1 VSEEG
6 GTPHVR
12 SVGAIRRLFT
22 QAPEDSLLQTGGA
35 GELIIAR
42 ARVGLTSVLLV
53 LAALSYLRAPESAQS
68 RIHLAGGLLTAP
80 LSVLIFLM
88 IRRAQYKW
96 WMGLGTALFDVTMVS
111 AGLVAFLIAG
121 NPHAAMNSQMVFPL
135 YFLAL
140 SATTIRLDHRACAV
154 AGLTAVVQYVVIV
167 LVSLS
172 LWNLSSPEFAPFT
185 YGTFDLGS
193 QIGRILI
200 LGAMG
205 WLGTFV
211 NVRMQK
217 PHILSAADS
226 LTGMM
231 NRRTFE
237 DRWQGE
243 VARARRYGRPIS
255 LAAIDIDYFKQFNDT
270 YGHAAGDLALQSVG
284 RVMRSRVRA
293 GDFAARMGGEEF
305 VVALPETNSTS
316 AMAMAEQLRRA
327 IAENPIRITGHR
339 TAVNIT
345 ISIGVAS
352 WPEHGEEIT
361 RLLERADNRLYEA
374 KLAGRDQVKGPGGSA
389 GHQEVARPQALTR
402 VKPV

>member
-1 VSEEG
+1 MK
-6 GTPHVR
+6 P
-12 SVGAIRRLFT
+12 VGALRRLFA
-22 QAPEDSLLQTGGA
+22 QAPEESLLQTGGD

-42 ARVGLTSVLLV
+42 ARVALTLALLAI
-53 LAALSYLRAPESAQS
+53 AAFFYLKTPESAQS
-68 RIHLAGGLLTAP
+68 RIHFAGGLLAAP
-80 LSVLIFLM
+80 ISVLMFLM
-88 IRRAQYKW
+88 IRRAHYRW
-96 WMGLGTALFDVTMVS
+96 WMGLTTTLFDVTMVS
-111 AGLVAFLIAG
+111 VALAAFLVAG
-121 NPHAAMNSQMVFPL
+121 NPHAAVNSQMVFPL

-154 AGLTAVVQYVVIV
+154 AGLTAVLQYAAIV
-167 LVSLS
+167 LVAVL
-172 LWNLSSPEFAPFT
+172 LWDLNSPEYAPFIN
-185 YGTFDLGS
+185 GTFDSGS
-193 QIGRILI
+193 QLGRVLI
-200 LGAMG
+200 LATAG
-205 WLGTFV
+205 WLGTLV
-211 NVRMQK
+211 NLRMQK

-255 LAAIDIDYFKQFNDT
+255 IAAIDIDYFKQFNDT
-270 YGHAAGDLALQSVG
+270 YGHAAGDTALQSVG
-284 RVMRSRVRA
+284 RVMRARVRD
-293 GDFAARMGGEEF
+293 GDFVARIGGEEF
-305 VVALPETNSTS
+305 VVALPETNSVN

-327 IAENPIRITGHR
+327 IAENPIRINGQR
-339 TAVNIT
+339 DVARVT

-374 KLAGRDQVKGPGGSA
+374 KLAGRDQVTGPGGSTSSQSS
-389 GHQEVARPQALTR
+389 GRSKNLTR

>member
-1 VSEEG
+1 M
-6 GTPHVR
+6 R
-12 SVGAIRRLFT
+12 SVGPVRRLFT
-22 QAPEDSLLQTGGA
+22 RAPEESLLQTGGA

-42 ARVGLTSVLLV
+42 ARIGLTSALLV
-53 LAALSYLRAPESAQS
+53 LAVLSYLRNPESTQP
-68 RIHLAGGLLTAP
+68 RVHLAGGLLAAP
-80 LSVLIFLM
+80 LSILLFLM
-88 IRRAQYKW
+88 IRRAHYKW

-121 NPHAAMNSQMVFPL
+121 NPHAAVNSQMVFPL

-154 AGLTAVVQYVVIV
+154 AGLTAVVQYAIIV
-167 LVSLS
+167 LVSFS
-172 LWNLSSPEFAPFT
+172 LWDVLSPEYAPFT
-185 YGTFDLGS
+185 YGTFDPGS
-193 QIGRILI
+193 QLGRVLI

-205 WLGTFV
+205 ALGTLV
-211 NVRMQK
+211 NLRMQT

-231 NRRTFE
+231 NRRTFDE
-237 DRWQGE
+237 RWQGE

-255 LAAIDIDYFKQFNDT
+255 IAAIDIDYFKQFNDA
-270 YGHAAGDLALQSVG
+270 YGHAAGDSALQSVG
-284 RVMRSRVRA
+284 RVIRSRVRA
-293 GDFAARMGGEEF
+293 GDFTARIGGEEF
-305 VVALPETNSTS
+305 VVALPETNS
-316 AMAMAEQLRRA
+316 ANAVAMAEQLRQA
-327 IAENPIRITGHR
+327 IAENSIRITGHR
-339 TAVNIT
+339 TAVNVT

-389 GHQEVARPQALTR
+389 SRQEIVRPQSLTR

>member
-1 VSEEG
+1 M
-6 GTPHVR
+6 R
-12 SVGAIRRLFT
+12 FVGALRRLFA
-22 QAPEDSLLQTGGA
+22 QAPEESLLQTGGD

-42 ARVGLTSVLLV
+42 ARVGLTSALLALAV
-53 LAALSYLRAPESAQS
+53 LAYLQVPASAQS
-68 RIHLAGGLLTAP
+68 RIHLAGGLLAVP
-80 LSVLIFLM
+80 LSLLMFLM
-88 IRRAQYKW
+88 IRRAHYRW
-96 WMGLGTALFDVTMVS
+96 WMGLATTLFDVTMVS
-111 AGLVAFLIAG
+111 AALVAFLIAR
-121 NPHAAMNSQMVFPL
+121 NPHAAVNSQTVFLL

-154 AGLTAVVQYVVIV
+154 AGLTAVIQYAAIV
-167 LVSLS
+167 LVASLVWD
-172 LWNLSSPEFAPFT
+172 LNAPQYAPFE
-185 YGTFDLGS
+185 YGTFDPGS
-193 QIGRILI
+193 QVGRILI
-200 LGAMG
+200 LGAAG
-205 WLGTFV
+205 ALGTLV
-211 NVRMQK
+211 NLRMQK

-255 LAAIDIDYFKQFNDT
+255 IAAIDIDYFKQFNDT
-270 YGHAAGDLALQSVG
+270 YGHAAGDSALQSVG
-284 RVMRSRVRA
+284 RVIRNRVRA

-305 VVALPETNSTS
+305 VVALPETSSVN

-327 IAENPIRITGHR
+327 IAENPIRVTGHR
-339 TAVNIT
+339 GAVTVT

-374 KLAGRDQVKGPGGSA
+374 KLAGRDQVKGPGGTGT
-389 GHQEVARPQALTR
+389 GHDGARPKALTR

>member
-1 VSEEG
+1 
-6 GTPHVR
+6 VR
-12 SVGAIRRLFT
+12 SVGLVRRLFT
-22 QAPEDSLLQTGGA
+22 QAPEESLLQTGGA

-42 ARVGLTSVLLV
+42 ARIGLTSALLV
-53 LAALSYLRAPESAQS
+53 LAVAAYLRNPDLAQP
-68 RIHLAGGLLTAP
+68 RVHLAGGLLAAP
-80 LSVLIFLM
+80 LSILLFLM
-88 IRRAQYKW
+88 IRRAHYRW
-96 WMGLGTALFDVTMVS
+96 WMGVGTALFDVTMVS

-121 NPHAAMNSQMVFPL
+121 NPHAAVNSQMVFPL

-154 AGLTAVVQYVVIV
+154 AGLTAVVQYTLIV

-172 LWNLSSPEFAPFT
+172 LWDVISPEYAPFS
-185 YGTFDLGS
+185 YGTFDPGS
-193 QIGRILI
+193 QLGRVLI

-205 WLGTFV
+205 ALGTLV
-211 NVRMQK
+211 NLRMQT

-237 DRWQGE
+237 ERWQGE

-255 LAAIDIDYFKQFNDT
+255 IAAIDIDYFKQFNDT
-270 YGHAAGDLALQSVG
+270 YGHAGGDSALQSVG
-284 RVMRSRVRA
+284 RVIRSRIRA
-293 GDFAARMGGEEF
+293 GDFAARIGGEEF
-305 VVALPETNSTS
+305 VVALPETNSTN
-316 AMAMAEQLRRA
+316 AVAMAEQLRQA
-327 IAENPIRITGHR
+327 IAENSIRITGHR
-339 TAVNIT
+339 TTANVT

-389 GHQEVARPQALTR
+389 SRQEIVRPQSLTR